1 MEAGGGVLESP
12 EDKRTAATAGVG
24 RRGRGHRSLP
34 RARCKPG
41 FYGNCPETWPRV
53 RPLPLSSAVLFE
65 RAVLVLPGAGLG
77 AGRRHVTGTPGTL
90 SLTQQLIMGSLGPFV
105 ITAAIPWVDGVDFL
119 PLPLPQPCQIAFVSE
134 GNRVENVT
142 LQMEKLQA
150 LPV

>member
-1 MEAGGGVLESP
+1 M
-12 EDKRTAATAGVG
+12 
-24 RRGRGHRSLP
+24 
-34 RARCKPG
+34 
-41 FYGNCPETWPRV
+41 
-53 RPLPLSSAVLFE
+53 
-65 RAVLVLPGAGLG
+65 
-77 AGRRHVTGTPGTL
+77 TGTPGTL
-90 SLTQQLIMGSLGPFV
+90 SHTQQLIMGSLGPFV